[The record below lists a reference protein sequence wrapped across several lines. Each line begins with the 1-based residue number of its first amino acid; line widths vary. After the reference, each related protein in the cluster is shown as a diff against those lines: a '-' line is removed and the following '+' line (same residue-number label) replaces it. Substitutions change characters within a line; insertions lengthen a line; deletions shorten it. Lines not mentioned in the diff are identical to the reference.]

1 MTWLLITDPWAP
13 PLSKITF
20 YVSPPPLH
28 AKCGSSELR
37 CKSFFKVV
45 NQCSSMCSGGILR
58 GNNNHLVKYER
69 PYFVIWKCTYYT
81 TRPRIPC
88 CWLFFPRAIVGTF
101 FMLDTFIIT
110 YITLY
115 YTMSLSHCNYNISKQ
130 VSVLLRLNSFKLF
143 VNFQLCLWSIIRNV
157 TKYVY

>member
-20 YVSPPPLH
+20 YVPPLH
-28 AKCGSSELR
+28 AKSGSSELR

-45 NQCSSMCSGGILR
+45 NQCSSMCSGGILK
-58 GNNNHLVKYER
+58 GNNNHLLKYER
-69 PYFVIWKCTYYT
+69 PYFVIWKCTSYYT
-81 TRPRIPC
+81 TRSGIPC
-88 CWLFFPRAIVGTF
+88 CLQAIVGTF
-101 FMLDTFIIT
+101 LILDNFIIT

-115 YTMSLSHCNYNISKQ
+115 YTMSLSHWNDSISKR

-143 VNFQLCLWSIIRNV
+143 VNIHLCLCSNIRYV
-157 TKYVY
+157 TKYYY